1 MQIFDIPVGPGNRET
16 TKPGPAFPLGVYCST
31 LSRNVLGYT
40 PLHWNDELQF
50 CAVTKGRVLFS
61 VNENKYL
68 LETGDG
74 IFINSG
80 YLHMARPV
88 GNPDSTYICLDVGK
102 AMLAAWPGSILE
114 SRYLLP
120 ALKAPELACLLLRA
134 SVPWQ
139 QEALE
144 RIRTI
149 YTLTETRPYGYEL
162 EVTALLLQLFLS
174 ILRHRPGKCS
184 TVQRSRSNLAVQHIL
199 TYIGEHYTEK
209 ISLDELSA
217 FASYTRGECCRLFKR
232 YTGES
237 IFSYLRK
244 FRLEK
249 SLSALVQTEMPI
261 SQIAYDCG
269 FSSTSYYIDQFR
281 KQFGRTPLQYRK
293 EHDPDRRRSL
303 PVPPEDPSLPPDAL

>member
-139 QEALE
+139 QEALD
-144 RIRTI
+144 RIGKLYDVEPVTVRQWI
-149 YTLTETRPYGYEL
+149 RRGKLREAEKVGKEWRISELTDVPGRARYEPATYKWINRL
-162 EVTALLLQLFLS
+162 KGIPEEFAFLS
-174 ILRHRPGKCS
+174 DYTNIDIRKRELNVTEADPEITFIAFLS
-184 TVQRSRSNLAVQHIL
+184 SRAERGDGVAVRL
-199 TYIGEHYTEK
+199 TDAAK
-209 ISLDELSA
+209 D
-217 FASYTRGECCRLFKR
+217 
-232 YTGES
+232 
-237 IFSYLRK
+237 
-244 FRLEK
+244 RLEAY
-249 SLSALVQTEMPI
+249 L
-261 SQIAYDCG
+261 IANPDVLFTGNTRTYAYKHEE
-269 FSSTSYYIDQFR
+269 TIDEE
-281 KQFGRTPLQYRK
+281 GD
-293 EHDPDRRRSL
+293 EN
-303 PVPPEDPSLPPDAL
+303 E